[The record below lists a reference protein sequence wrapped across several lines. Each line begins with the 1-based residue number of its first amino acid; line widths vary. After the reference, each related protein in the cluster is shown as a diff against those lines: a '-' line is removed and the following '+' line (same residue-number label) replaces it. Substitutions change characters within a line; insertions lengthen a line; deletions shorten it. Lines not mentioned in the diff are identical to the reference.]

1 MLFKEDAMVKDSPQG
16 EDKKRPRESID
27 PPKKNIKKG
36 APLDNQRKSRE
47 AASTDNKSRWHKR
60 WMS

>member
-1 MLFKEDAMVKDSPQG
+1 MVKDSPQG